1 MSQINERKGIV
12 SGIFLLI
19 GLHIAAVILG
29 IIVLFLYIFL
39 ARKVG
44 KDDFIGLLLFGSFF
58 AGLGIVQLIYVI
70 PAIFILR
77 RRRNFTLVKG
87 VIIGAV
93 VTALLNGG
101 CWLFVYARGM
111 LNL

>member
-29 IIVLFLYIFL
+29 IIVMFIYVSIVGT
-39 ARKVG
+39 VG
-44 KDDFIGLLLFGSFF
+44 KDNFIGLLFFFGYFF
-58 AGLGIVQLIYVI
+58 GCLGIAQLIYVI

-77 RRRNFTLVKG
+77 RRRSFTLVKG

-101 CWLFVYARGM
+101 CWLLIYSRGR
-111 LNL
+111 

>member
-1 MSQINERKGIV
+1 MSQINERKGIM

-29 IIVLFLYIFL
+29 IIVLFIHFAL
-39 ARKVG
+39 VG
-44 KDDFIGLLLFGSFF
+44 QDNYLTLLFFGSFF

>member
-1 MSQINERKGIV
+1 MSPRNERMGRV

-29 IIVLFLYIFL
+29 IIILLIHFYL
-39 ARKVG
+39 VG
-44 KDDFIGLLLFGSFF
+44 QDNYLTLLLFGSFF

-70 PAIFILR
+70 PAIIFLR
-77 RRRNFTLVKG
+77 RGREFALLKG
-87 VIIGAV
+87 LIIGAV

-101 CWLFVYARGM
+101 CWLLMYPR
-111 LNL
+111 

>member
-1 MSQINERKGIV
+1 MWQINEKKGIV
-12 SGIFLLI
+12 SGIFFLI

-29 IIVLFLYIFL
+29 IIVLLIHFSL
-39 ARKVG
+39 VG
-44 KDDFIGLLLFGSFF
+44 QDNYLTLLLFGSFF

-101 CWLFVYARGM
+101 CWLFVYSGVR
-111 LNL
+111 

>member
-1 MSQINERKGIV
+1 MSQINETKGIV

-29 IIVLFLYIFL
+29 IIVLLIHFYV
-39 ARKVG
+39 VG
-44 KDDFIGLLLFGSFF
+44 QDNYLTLLFFGSFF

-101 CWLFVYARGM
+101 CWLFVYAIGM

>member
-19 GLHIAAVILG
+19 CLHIAAVILG
-29 IIVLFLYIFL
+29 RIVLLIYISL
-39 ARKVG
+39 VGNIG
-44 KDDFIGLLLFGSFF
+44 KDNYLGLLLIWSFF
-58 AGLGIVQLIYVI
+58 GCLGIAQLIYVI

-77 RRRNFTLVKG
+77 RQRNFTQVKG

-101 CWLFVYARGM
+101 CWLFVYSRMGY
-111 LNL
+111 L

>member
-1 MSQINERKGIV
+1 MSQINEIKGIV

-29 IIVLFLYIFL
+29 IIILLIHFYL
-39 ARKVG
+39 VG
-44 KDDFIGLLLFGSFF
+44 QDNYLTLLLFGSFF

-70 PAIFILR
+70 PAIIVLR
-77 RRRNFTLVKG
+77 RRREFALLKG
-87 VIIGAV
+87 LIIGAV

-101 CWLFVYARGM
+101 CWLLMYAR
-111 LNL
+111 

>member
-29 IIVLFLYIFL
+29 IIILLIHFYI
-39 ARKVG
+39 VG
-44 KDDFIGLLLFGSFF
+44 QDNYLTLLLFGAFF

-70 PAIFILR
+70 PAIIVLR
-77 RRRNFTLVKG
+77 RRREFALLKG
-87 VIIGAV
+87 LIIGAV

-101 CWLFVYARGM
+101 CWLLIYSITM
-111 LNL
+111 

>member
-1 MSQINERKGIV
+1 MSQINERKEIV

-29 IIVLFLYIFL
+29 IIVLFIYISL
-39 ARKVG
+39 VGNVG
-44 KDDFIGLLLFGSFF
+44 KDNYLGLLLIWSFF
-58 AGLGIVQLIYVI
+58 GCLGITQLIYVI

-77 RRRNFTLVKG
+77 RRRKFTLVKG

-101 CWLFVYARGM
+101 CWLIVYSGVT
-111 LNL
+111 

>member
-29 IIVLFLYIFL
+29 IIVLLIHFYV
-39 ARKVG
+39 VG
-44 KDDFIGLLLFGSFF
+44 QDNYLTLLFFGSFF

-111 LNL
+111 LSL

>member
-29 IIVLFLYIFL
+29 IIILLIHFYI
-39 ARKVG
+39 VG
-44 KDDFIGLLLFGSFF
+44 QDNYLTLLLLGIFFG
-58 AGLGIVQLIYVI
+58 GLGIVQLIYVI
-70 PAIFILR
+70 PAIIVLR
-77 RRRNFTLVKG
+77 RRGEFALLKG
-87 VIIGAV
+87 LIIGAV

-101 CWLFVYARGM
+101 CWLLMYPR
-111 LNL
+111 

>member
-19 GLHIAAVILG
+19 GLHIAALIVE
-29 IIVLFLYIFL
+29 IIVLFLYISVVRNIEKNYYL
-39 ARKVG
+39 
-44 KDDFIGLLLFGSFF
+44 GLVIIWSFF
-58 AGLGIVQLIYVI
+58 GFLGIAQLIYVI
-70 PAIFILR
+70 PAIVILR

-101 CWLFVYARGM
+101 CWLFIYSGAR
-111 LNL
+111 

>member
-1 MSQINERKGIV
+1 MSQVNERKGIV

-29 IIVLFLYIFL
+29 ILVLLIHFYIVGQDNYLTLLF
-39 ARKVG
+39 
-44 KDDFIGLLLFGSFF
+44 FGSFF

>member
-1 MSQINERKGIV
+1 MSQVNERKGIV

-29 IIVLFLYIFL
+29 IIVLFIHFYV
-39 ARKVG
+39 VG
-44 KDDFIGLLLFGSFF
+44 QDNYLTLLFFGSFF

-101 CWLFVYARGM
+101 CWLFVYARGL

>member
-29 IIVLFLYIFL
+29 IMVLFLYIYL

-44 KDDFIGLLLFGSFF
+44 KDNFMGVLLFFGYFF
-58 AGLGIVQLIYVI
+58 GCLGIVQLIYVI

-77 RRRNFTLVKG
+77 RQRNFTLVKG

-101 CWLFVYARGM
+101 CWLFVYSGAT
-111 LNL
+111 

>member
-1 MSQINERKGIV
+1 MSQINEREGIV

-29 IIVLFLYIFL
+29 IIVLLIYISL
-39 ARKVG
+39 VGNVG
-44 KDDFIGLLLFGSFF
+44 KDNYLGLLLIWSFLGF
-58 AGLGIVQLIYVI
+58 LGIAQLIYVI

-77 RRRNFTLVKG
+77 RRRNFTIVKG

-101 CWLFVYARGM
+101 CWLFV
-111 LNL
+111 L

>member
-29 IIVLFLYIFL
+29 IIVLLIHFYI
-39 ARKVG
+39 VG
-44 KDDFIGLLLFGSFF
+44 QDNYLTLLFFGSFF

>member
-1 MSQINERKGIV
+1 MSPRNERMGIV

-29 IIVLFLYIFL
+29 IIILLIHFYL
-39 ARKVG
+39 VG
-44 KDDFIGLLLFGSFF
+44 QDNYLTLLLFGSFF

-70 PAIFILR
+70 PAIIVLR
-77 RRRNFTLVKG
+77 RRREFALLKG
-87 VIIGAV
+87 LIVGAV

-101 CWLFVYARGM
+101 CWLLMYAR
-111 LNL
+111 

>member
-1 MSQINERKGIV
+1 MSPRNERMGIV

-29 IIVLFLYIFL
+29 IIILLIHFYL
-39 ARKVG
+39 VG
-44 KDDFIGLLLFGSFF
+44 QDNYLTLLLFGSFF

-70 PAIFILR
+70 PAIIVLR
-77 RRRNFTLVKG
+77 RRRELALLKG
-87 VIIGAV
+87 LIIGAV

-101 CWLFVYARGM
+101 CWLLMYRR
-111 LNL
+111 

>member
-29 IIVLFLYIFL
+29 IIILLIHFYI
-39 ARKVG
+39 VG
-44 KDDFIGLLLFGSFF
+44 QDNYLTLLLFGLFF
-58 AGLGIVQLIYVI
+58 GGLGIVQLIYVI
-70 PAIFILR
+70 PAIIVLR
-77 RRRNFTLVKG
+77 RRGEFALLKG
-87 VIIGAV
+87 LIIGAV

-101 CWLFVYARGM
+101 CWLLMYPRWM
-111 LNL
+111 

>member
-29 IIVLFLYIFL
+29 IIVLFIYISL
-39 ARKVG
+39 VGNVG
-44 KDDFIGLLLFGSFF
+44 KDNYLGLLLFGSFF
-58 AGLGIVQLIYVI
+58 GCLGIAQLIYVI

-101 CWLFVYARGM
+101 CWLFVYSRMGY
-111 LNL
+111 L

>member
-1 MSQINERKGIV
+1 MSQINERKGIM

-29 IIVLFLYIFL
+29 IIVLFIHFAL
-39 ARKVG
+39 VG
-44 KDDFIGLLLFGSFF
+44 QDNYLTLLFFGSFF

-70 PAIFILR
+70 PAIIVLR
-77 RRRNFTLVKG
+77 RRGEFALLKG
-87 VIIGAV
+87 LIIGAV

-101 CWLFVYARGM
+101 CWLLMYPRYI
-111 LNL
+111 